1 MTVTAHADHQPDRL
15 LLVSVPR
22 TASNLFVKILD
33 IDHQPNVH
41 TNQKHGY
48 FYYPAFLA
56 ATMDGLPARPID
68 TWPEATKTGI
78 GAAFQSCFDT
88 LEECATAAT
97 QQSKTMFAKEHAF
110 WMLNPAAFDQTLP
123 TPSTVEHHDA
133 FRPRIPERYGPTQ
146 TYSPGNNTVMSD
158 EYLRTWRLAFIIR
171 HPALAWPSFYRAM
184 SQLSVLG
191 YLDTDGVRGA
201 SRTNM
206 TLRWTRALYDWAVV
220 QRREGGAGSAAPVVI
235 DAHEVIHSPAAVERF
250 CETAGLD
257 SEAVQFEWAGEKGE
271 SKHAQAAENEM
282 QVAAAKV
289 MLGTLDQSSGI
300 VKGKA
305 PATVDVAVEAEK
317 WREEFGEEVAGWI
330 EQAVLESMPDYE
342 YLRKRCIR

>member
-1 MTVTAHADHQPDRL
+1 MTVTTQPDRL

-22 TASNLFVKILD
+22 TASNLLVKILD
-33 IDHQPNVH
+33 IHHQPHVH
-41 TNQKHGY
+41 TNQQAGY
-48 FYYPAFLA
+48 FFYQAFLA
-56 ATMDGLPARPID
+56 ASMEGRPGQPID
-68 TWPEATKTGI
+68 TWPEAATASI
-78 GAAFQSCFDT
+78 GAAFQSCFDK
-88 LEECATAAT
+88 LEECATVAT

-110 WMLNPAAFDQTLP
+110 WMLNPAAFDKTLP
-123 TPSTVEHHDA
+123 TPSVADHHDA
-133 FRPRIPERYGPTQ
+133 FRARIPARYGPTQ
-146 TYSPGNNTVMSD
+146 TYSPGNNTVLSD

-184 SQLSVLG
+184 SQISAMG

-220 QRREGGAGSAAPVVI
+220 QRREGGGESAAPVVI

-250 CETAGLD
+250 CEAAGLD
-257 SEAVQFEWAGEKGE
+257 SEAVQFEWAGGKDE
-271 SKHAQAAENEM
+271 SGHVQAAQNEM

-289 MLGTLDQSSGI
+289 MAGTLDQSSGI
-300 VKGKA
+300 DKGKA
-305 PATVDVAVEAEK
+305 PATVDIAVEAAK
-317 WREEFGEEVAGWI
+317 WREEFGEEEARMI
-330 EQAVLESMPDYE
+330 ETAVLESMPDYE